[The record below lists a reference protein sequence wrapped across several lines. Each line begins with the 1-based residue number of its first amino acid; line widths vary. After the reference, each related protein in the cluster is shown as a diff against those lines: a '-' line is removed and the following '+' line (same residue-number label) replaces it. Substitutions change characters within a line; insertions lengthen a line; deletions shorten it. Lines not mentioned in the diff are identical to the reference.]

1 MLGTVLQLLWLHQ
14 RKKAISKQHW
24 LTAIAILV
32 LGSITLILKNPM
44 FLKWKPTIVNLVFA
58 AALLVSQWLGKTNIV
73 QKMLGGVFTMPDAL
87 WRRLNLA
94 WAIYLA
100 FMAGLNLVIAYG
112 FSDDFWVGFKLWGS
126 GGCAILFFFAQAY
139 VLRHY
144 LNHARLSATG
154 SRQNR
159 YPPPLQGIFYA
170 VSKLSLVSTSANS
183 PCRLASAV

>member
-1 MLGTVLQLLWLHQ
+1 MQEIIPVIGFVAAYILAKWTGHSEQALYWATAVLMLGTVLQLLWLHQ

-144 LNHARLSATG
+144 LNHEEKP
-154 SRQNR
+154 QD
-159 YPPPLQGIFYA
+159 
-170 VSKLSLVSTSANS
+170 
-183 PCRLASAV
+183 

>member
-1 MLGTVLQLLWLHQ
+1 MQEIIPVIGFVAAYILAKWTGHSEQALYWATAVLMLGTVLQLLWLHQ

-126 GGCAILFFFAQAY
+126 GGCAMLFFFAQAY

-144 LNHARLSATG
+144 LNHDD
-154 SRQNR
+154 
-159 YPPPLQGIFYA
+159 
-170 VSKLSLVSTSANS
+170 KHE
-183 PCRLASAV
+183 

>member
-1 MLGTVLQLLWLHQ
+1 MQEIIPFIGFVAAYILAKWTGPSEQALYWATAVLMIGTVLQLLWLHQ

-126 GGCAILFFFAQAY
+126 GGCAILFMLAQAY

-144 LNHARLSATG
+144 LNHEEKP
-154 SRQNR
+154 QD
-159 YPPPLQGIFYA
+159 
-170 VSKLSLVSTSANS
+170 
-183 PCRLASAV
+183 

>member
-1 MLGTVLQLLWLHQ
+1 MQEIIPVIGFVAAYIIAKWTGHSEQALYWATAVLMLGTVLQLLWLHQ

-126 GGCAILFFFAQAY
+126 GGCAILFMLAQAY

-144 LNHARLSATG
+144 LNHEEKP
-154 SRQNR
+154 QD
-159 YPPPLQGIFYA
+159 
-170 VSKLSLVSTSANS
+170 
-183 PCRLASAV
+183 

>member
-1 MLGTVLQLLWLHQ
+1 MQEIIPVIGFVAAYIIAKWTGHSEQALYWATAVLMLGTVLQLLWLHQ

-100 FMAGLNLVIAYG
+100 FMAGLNLIIAYG

-126 GGCAILFFFAQAY
+126 GGCAMLFFFAQAY

-144 LNHARLSATG
+144 LNHEEK
-154 SRQNR
+154 
-159 YPPPLQGIFYA
+159 P
-170 VSKLSLVSTSANS
+170 
-183 PCRLASAV
+183 

>member
-1 MLGTVLQLLWLHQ
+1 MQEIIPVIGFVAAYILAKWTGHSEQALYWATAVLMLGTVLQLLWLHQ

-100 FMAGLNLVIAYG
+100 FMAGLNLIIAYG

-126 GGCAILFFFAQAY
+126 GGCAMLFFFAQAY

-144 LNHARLSATG
+144 LNHEEKP
-154 SRQNR
+154 QD
-159 YPPPLQGIFYA
+159 
-170 VSKLSLVSTSANS
+170 
-183 PCRLASAV
+183 

>member
-1 MLGTVLQLLWLHQ
+1 MQEIIPVIGFVAAYILAKWTGHSEQALYWATAVLMLGTVLQLLWLHQ

-126 GGCAILFFFAQAY
+126 GGCAMLFFFAQAY

-144 LNHARLSATG
+144 LNHEEKP
-154 SRQNR
+154 QD
-159 YPPPLQGIFYA
+159 
-170 VSKLSLVSTSANS
+170 
-183 PCRLASAV
+183 

>member
-1 MLGTVLQLLWLHQ
+1 MQEIIPVIGFVAAYILAKWTGHGEQALYWATAVLMLGTVLQLLWLHQ

-144 LNHARLSATG
+144 LNHEEKP
-154 SRQNR
+154 QD
-159 YPPPLQGIFYA
+159 
-170 VSKLSLVSTSANS
+170 
-183 PCRLASAV
+183 

>member
-1 MLGTVLQLLWLHQ
+1 MQEIIPVIGFVAAYIIAKWTGHSEQALYWATAVLMLGTVLQLLWLHQ

-144 LNHARLSATG
+144 LNHEEKP
-154 SRQNR
+154 QD
-159 YPPPLQGIFYA
+159 
-170 VSKLSLVSTSANS
+170 
-183 PCRLASAV
+183 

>member
-1 MLGTVLQLLWLHQ
+1 MQEIIPVIGFVAAYIIAKWTGHSEQALYWATAVLMLGTVLQLLWLHQ

-100 FMAGLNLVIAYG
+100 FMAGLNLIIAYG

-126 GGCAILFFFAQAY
+126 GGCAMLFFFAQAY

-144 LNHARLSATG
+144 LNHEEKP
-154 SRQNR
+154 QD
-159 YPPPLQGIFYA
+159 
-170 VSKLSLVSTSANS
+170 
-183 PCRLASAV
+183 

>member
-1 MLGTVLQLLWLHQ
+1 MQEIIPVIGFVAAYIIAKWTGHSEQALYWATAVLMLGTVLQLLWLHQ

-126 GGCAILFFFAQAY
+126 GGCAMLFFFAQAY

-144 LNHARLSATG
+144 LNHEEKP
-154 SRQNR
+154 QD
-159 YPPPLQGIFYA
+159 
-170 VSKLSLVSTSANS
+170 
-183 PCRLASAV
+183 